1 MRAKVWNPN
10 GEMNEAKRFQL
21 LQTEKIDLKKKKT
34 IKEKKSQ
41 LT

>member
-10 GEMNEAKRFQL
+10 GETNEAKRFQL